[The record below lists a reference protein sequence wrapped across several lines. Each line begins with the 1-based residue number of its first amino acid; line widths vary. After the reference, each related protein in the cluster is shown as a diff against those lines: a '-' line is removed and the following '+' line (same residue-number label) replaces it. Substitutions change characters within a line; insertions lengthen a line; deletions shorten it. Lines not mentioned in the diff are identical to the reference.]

1 MSMRTFIVGSS
12 HVTRLQKYIERG
24 HDFRLQNHVI
34 SIEGI
39 SGGMVSSVYQ
49 YLIDIKLFQPDVIF
63 LQIGSND
70 TSNRPEKVE
79 NVLLAVEMLLEILL
93 LQGVQYIM
101 FGLLFHRQRVV
112 PRRGL
117 TLKPVKE
124 YNERVDNFNIGI
136 YAITLKFAPYV
147 IHWIHRGLQFPNCQ
161 ILDDDGVHLSYGEG
175 YSRFLSSLRG
185 ALLFAE
191 SHLLG
196 NYFIL
201 RS

>member
-1 MSMRTFIVGSS
+1 MRTFIVGSS

-24 HDFRLQNHVI
+24 HDFRFQNHVI

-49 YLIDIKLFQPDVIF
+49 YLIDIKIVQPEVIF

-70 TSNRPEKVE
+70 ISNRSEKVE

-101 FGLLFHRQRVV
+101 FGLLFHIQRVV

-117 TLKPVKE
+117 TLKE
-124 YNERVDNFNIGI
+124 YNQRVDNFNIGI
-136 YAITLKFAPYV
+136 YAITLKLAPYV
-147 IHWIHRGLQFPNCQ
+147 IQWIHRGLQFPNCQ
-161 ILDDDGVHLSYGEG
+161 ILDDDGVHLRYGEG

>member
-1 MSMRTFIVGSS
+1 MRTFIVGSS
-12 HVTRLQKYIERG
+12 HVNRLQKYIERG

-63 LQIGSND
+63 LQIGSCD
-70 TSNRPEKVE
+70 ISNRSVKVD

-101 FGLLFHRQRVV
+101 FELLFHRQRE
-112 PRRGL
+112 
-117 TLKPVKE
+117 E

-147 IHWIHRGLQFPNCQ
+147 IQWIHRGLQCPNCQ

>member
-1 MSMRTFIVGSS
+1 MRIFIVGSS
-12 HVTRLQKYIERG
+12 HETRLQKYIERG
-24 HDFRLQNHVI
+24 HDFRLQNHSI

-70 TSNRPEKVE
+70 ISNRSVKVE
-79 NVLLAVEMLLEILL
+79 NVLLAVEMLHEILL

-117 TLKPVKE
+117 TLKE

-136 YAITLKFAPYV
+136 YAITLKFVPYV
-147 IHWIHRGLQFPNCQ
+147 IQWIHRGLQFPNCQ

-185 ALLFAE
+185 ALLFAAT
-191 SHLLG
+191 
-196 NYFIL
+196 FIG
-201 RS
+201 